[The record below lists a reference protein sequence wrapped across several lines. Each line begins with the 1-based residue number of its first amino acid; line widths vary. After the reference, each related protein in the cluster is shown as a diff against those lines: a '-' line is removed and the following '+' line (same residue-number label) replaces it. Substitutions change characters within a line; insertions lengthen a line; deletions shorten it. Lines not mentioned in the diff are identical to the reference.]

1 MDKGERKLRS
11 RELSS
16 ISQKFIPDDLLRDTP
31 AILFRK
37 ILREMEMDPQKW
49 VRYLRDYLDRVIDE
63 SDPVEAKKDR
73 LTKTGNIK
81 ETYFQK
87 PGLTFSKL
95 LEGLTI
101 VRMRSVKITIE
112 ATDEDGNKYTVDD
125 TVRLLSK
132 EQMKSPVDKELSKAT
147 NAKIEATDEDGKV
160 HVVDYAVPEDPS
172 PSTDTGS
179 DS

>member
-37 ILREMEMDPQKW
+37 ILRKLDMDPQKW

-63 SDPVEAKKDR
+63 SDPAEAKKDR

-81 ETYFQK
+81 DTYFQK

-112 ATDEDGNKYTVDD
+112 AIDEDGNVHTAEDF
-125 TVRLLSK
+125 VRLLSK
-132 EQMKSPVDKELSKAT
+132 EQMKTAQHK
-147 NAKIEATDEDGKV
+147 
-160 HVVDYAVPEDPS
+160 DPS
-172 PSTDTGS
+172 PSTDPGS
-179 DS
+179 D

>member
-1 MDKGERKLRS
+1 MEKGERKLRS

-16 ISQKFIPDDLLRDTP
+16 ISHKFVPDDLLRDTP

-37 ILREMEMDPQKW
+37 ILRKLDMDPQKW

-112 ATDEDGNKYTVDD
+112 ATDEDGNVYVVDD

-132 EQMKSPVDKELSKAT
+132 EQMKVTLQK
-147 NAKIEATDEDGKV
+147 
-160 HVVDYAVPEDPS
+160 DPS
-172 PSTDTGS
+172 PPTDGS
-179 DS
+179 D

>member
-1 MDKGERKLRS
+1 MEKGERKLRS

-16 ISQKFIPDDLLRDTP
+16 ISHKFVPDDLLRDTP

-37 ILREMEMDPQKW
+37 ILRKLDMDPQKW

-112 ATDEDGNKYTVDD
+112 ATDEDGNVYVVDD

-132 EQMKSPVDKELSKAT
+132 EQMK
-147 NAKIEATDEDGKV
+147 
-160 HVVDYAVPEDPS
+160 VPLQKDPS
-172 PSTDTGS
+172 PPTDGS
-179 DS
+179 D

>member
-37 ILREMEMDPQKW
+37 ILRKLDMDPQKW

-63 SDPVEAKKDR
+63 SDPAEAKKDR

-81 ETYFQK
+81 DTYFQK

-101 VRMRSVKITIE
+101 VRMRSVKIIIE
-112 ATDEDGNKYTVDD
+112 VTDEDGNVHVVDD

-132 EQMKSPVDKELSKAT
+132 EQMKNPPPK
-147 NAKIEATDEDGKV
+147 
-160 HVVDYAVPEDPS
+160 DPS
-172 PSTDTGS
+172 PSTDPGS
-179 DS
+179 D

>member
-1 MDKGERKLRS
+1 
-11 RELSS
+11 
-16 ISQKFIPDDLLRDTP
+16 
-31 AILFRK
+31 
-37 ILREMEMDPQKW
+37 MDPQKW

-81 ETYFQK
+81 DTYFQK

-112 ATDEDGNKYTVDD
+112 AIDEDGNVYTADD
-125 TVRLLSK
+125 FVRLLSK
-132 EQMKSPVDKELSKAT
+132 EQMKQPTQKE
-147 NAKIEATDEDGKV
+147 
-160 HVVDYAVPEDPS
+160 PS

-179 DS
+179 D

>member
-16 ISQKFIPDDLLRDTP
+16 ISHKFVPDDLLRDTP

-37 ILREMEMDPQKW
+37 ILRKLEMDPQKW

-63 SDPVEAKKDR
+63 QDPVKAKSDR

-112 ATDEDGNKYTVDD
+112 ATDEDGKVYVAEDI
-125 TVRLLSK
+125 VRLLSK
-132 EQMKSPVDKELSKAT
+132 EQMKAPLEK
-147 NAKIEATDEDGKV
+147 
-160 HVVDYAVPEDPS
+160 DPS
-172 PSTDTGS
+172 PPTDNPE
-179 DS
+179 

>member
-37 ILREMEMDPQKW
+37 ILRKLDMDPQKW

-63 SDPVEAKKDR
+63 SDPAEAKKDR

-81 ETYFQK
+81 DTYFQK

-112 ATDEDGNKYTVDD
+112 VTDEDGNVHVVDD

-132 EQMKSPVDKELSKAT
+132 EQMKNPPHK
-147 NAKIEATDEDGKV
+147 
-160 HVVDYAVPEDPS
+160 DPS
-172 PSTDTGS
+172 PPTD
-179 DS
+179 